1 MPCAMLLT
9 GPLTGQC
16 VIPLQRGL
24 CRKRRRVHAPK
35 SDVEGKSET
44 VQEGGDGKGKEEGC
58 DIKEDEKEKLL
69 TSEQQK

>member
-16 VIPLQRGL
+16 LISLQRGL
-24 CRKRRRVHAPK
+24 CHKRRRAHAPK
-35 SDVEGKSET
+35 SDVEGKRET
-44 VQEGGDGKGKEEGC
+44 VQEGGDGKGEEGC
-58 DIKEDEKEKLL
+58 DIKEEEKEKLL